1 MSAPA
6 ELVRR
11 FVESYDQGRL
21 DAELLAEDL
30 LAAVTMA
37 DGSAT
42 IVRGREQYVA
52 MTPDL
57 RAADGTA
64 TLTQVLDID
73 ADHVLA
79 MVEIRAERG
88 ERRLHNFAAF
98 LVTVRDGAISEL
110 WMVDG
115 KPAESEAFWR

>member
-1 MSAPA
+1 MSAA
-6 ELVRR
+6 GDLVRR
-11 FVESYDQGRL
+11 FIESYDQGRL

-37 DGSAT
+37 DGSAQF
-42 IVRGREQYVA
+42 VRGRDQYLA

-57 RAADGTA
+57 QAADGSA

-79 MVEIRAERG
+79 MVEIHAARHGRQ
-88 ERRLHNFAAF
+88 LHNFAAF
-98 LVTVRDGAISEL
+98 LVTVRDGTISEL

-115 KPAESEAFWR
+115 KPAESDAFWR